1 MGPNRGMHI
10 GRRVRIGSARRCDL
24 NVLYIRGGN
33 NLKAGRN
40 HRSYHRI
47 LPGIRDMRQD
57 YDRLE
62 TVAGFPYLLT
72 ESVVRHY
79 FARLA

>member
-1 MGPNRGMHI
+1 
-10 GRRVRIGSARRCDL
+10 
-24 NVLYIRGGN
+24 
-33 NLKAGRN
+33 
-40 HRSYHRI
+40 
-47 LPGIRDMRQD
+47 MRQD